1 MWLTLKMYEQDK
13 RAICEVY
20 YKGHVEADDILDCG
34 MLLGDLLSFEIET
47 FFTDEM
53 VFDEGKPCASVV
65 LPEKKD
71 NTFYSKCS
79 NVIADCEPDL
89 FFREYVLF
97 TFSKF
102 FYIMRKEEVY
112 FMPRN
117 GTKNLIPASKRS
129 KDEAKELGRK
139 GGKKSGENRRKRK
152 TLKEE
157 LLALLSSGDTQN
169 KLSLALIQEAL
180 NGNNAGSV
188 TRAFEV
194 IRDTIG
200 EKPVEKVVVAEVDQS
215 IIDEVEKMVNDGQE

>member
-1 MWLTLKMYEQDK
+1 
-13 RAICEVY
+13 
-20 YKGHVEADDILDCG
+20 
-34 MLLGDLLSFEIET
+34 
-47 FFTDEM
+47 
-53 VFDEGKPCASVV
+53 
-65 LPEKKD
+65 
-71 NTFYSKCS
+71 
-79 NVIADCEPDL
+79 
-89 FFREYVLF
+89 
-97 TFSKF
+97 
-102 FYIMRKEEVY
+102 
-112 FMPRN
+112 MPRN